1 MRILHIITSLE
12 SGGAERMLSNLV
24 NYDNGN
30 EHIII
35 TIFKAKIHYEI
46 NDNVKIVNLNL
57 RNNIISRIKMVI
69 LIHNIIFSVKP
80 DLVQTWMKSNYIAP
94 ILKMR
99 NPKIKFIL
107 NFRHGVNKNY
117 NIFNTYILKKYMNIA
132 DGHIFVSNSSLKEFK
147 NIGFNFK
154 NSLVITNGFTK
165 KDYNYHFDFNSNLV
179 FGYVG
184 RFNKIKN
191 QEFLVKEFNEFATNK
206 NVKLILAGRN
216 LNFEN
221 FSNYISSE
229 NNNKFIWKG
238 EVDDPFEI
246 YSNIDA
252 LILTSISE
260 GFPNVI
266 GEAMSIGVPV
276 ISTNAGESFEIIGN
290 SGYKIDG
297 SPGSLSNIL
306 NKLFNKSEEL
316 KVKSQLA
323 YQEIHDNYLIEK
335 KVNEYIR
342 YYEKIIGGK

>member
-1 MRILHIITSLE
+1 
-12 SGGAERMLSNLV
+12 
-24 NYDNGN
+24 
-30 EHIII
+30 
-35 TIFKAKIHYEI
+35 
-46 NDNVKIVNLNL
+46 
-57 RNNIISRIKMVI
+57 RNNILSRIKMLI
-69 LIHNIIFSVKP
+69 LIQKIILSVKP

-117 NIFNTYILKKYMNIA
+117 NIINTFILKNYMNIA
-132 DGHIFVSNSSLKEFK
+132 DGYIFVSNSAFKEFK
-147 NIGFNFK
+147 NIGFSFK
-154 NSLVITNGFTK
+154 NSIVITNGFTK

-184 RFNKIKN
+184 RYNKIKN

-221 FSNYISSE
+221 FVDYISSE
-229 NNNKFIWKG
+229 NKNKFIWKG
-238 EVDDPFEI
+238 EVNDPFEI
-246 YSNIDA
+246 YNNIDA

-290 SGYKIDG
+290 SGYKING
-297 SPGSLSNIL
+297 SSGSLTKIL
-306 NKLFNKSEEL
+306 NKLFNKSEVL
-316 KVKSQLA
+316 KVKSQMA
-323 YQEIHDNYLIEK
+323 YQEIQDNYLIEK
-335 KVNEYIR
+335 KVDEYIR